1 MTGGVNWQEL
11 SLLVTAVM
19 VTGGTIISV
28 FLWIYRELN
37 ALRTEISGFRVE
49 VAKTYVSS
57 ATLNEVEVRLEKA
70 VEKLGDR
77 LDRSIENFIAM
88 VKREG
93 GKTE

>member
-1 MTGGVNWQEL
+1 MGSVAVDWA
-11 SLLVTAVM
+11 SLGLLASAVM

-37 ALRTEISGFRVE
+37 ALRTEISSFRVE

-57 ATLNEVEVRLEKA
+57 ETLQEVESRLEKA

-77 LDRSIENFIAM
+77 LDRSIENLLHFLRPTP
-88 VKREG
+88 KQD
-93 GKTE
+93 